1 MLSVK
6 VNQYSYLPITFCFA
20 NVLVP
25 NASTN
30 VITAGN
36 PFELEILDEK
46 IIYIPINKYSEKQA
60 LPSGIAAT
68 PKATAT
74 FK

>member
-1 MLSVK
+1 M
-6 VNQYSYLPITFCFA
+6 TFCFA
-20 NVLVP
+20 NRLVP
-25 NASTN
+25 NASTS

-36 PFELEILDEK
+36 PFQLKRLNEK
-46 IIYIPINKYSEKQA
+46 IINRNQVEHTEKKT

-68 PKATAT
+68 PNATAT